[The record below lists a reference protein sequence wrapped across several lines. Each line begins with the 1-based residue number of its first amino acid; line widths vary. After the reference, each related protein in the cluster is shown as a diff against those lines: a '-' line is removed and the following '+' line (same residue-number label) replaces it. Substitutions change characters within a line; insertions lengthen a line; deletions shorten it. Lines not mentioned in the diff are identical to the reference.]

1 MSNEEDR
8 DLLALTTEIVA
19 AYVTSNTVSS
29 DQLSGIINTVYGSL
43 KSVGAVPS
51 SEIQAVAA
59 PAVSVRKSVTP
70 DAIICLNCGK
80 SMKMLKRHLTTEHGL
95 SIAEYKAHWNLASD
109 YPSVA
114 PNYAASRSAMA
125 KKIGLGQKPKA
136 KRGRKPKAS

>member
-29 DQLSGIINTVYGSL
+29 DQLSGVINTVYGSL

>member
-70 DAIICLNCGK
+70 DAIICLHCGK